1 VKGEAEKEKKMGTP
15 LYKKSTSENSREHR
29 RFRSFCLLKYSV
41 LNRTPQKTTMVN
53 PQDINAKGALFVSD
67 EHLPLN
73 ALLELDLY
81 LPPLKD
87 FITIMAKVARVQK
100 AKGDDRY
107 FVGMQF
113 TAMDPADKLRI
124 NSYIEKQAKDP
135 DMQKYFD
142 KRARFFKRSL
152 L

>member
-1 VKGEAEKEKKMGTP
+1 MDTLPYRKLASK
-15 LYKKSTSENSREHR
+15 NSRELR

-41 LNRTPQKTTMVN
+41 LNRMPQKTTMVN
-53 PQDINAKGALFVSD
+53 PKDINAKGTLFVSD
-67 EHLPLN
+67 EYIPLN
-73 ALLELDLY
+73 SLLELDLY

-100 AKGDDRY
+100 ARDDDRY
-107 FVGMQF
+107 FVGTQF

-124 NSYIEKQAKDP
+124 HSYIEKQAKDP
-135 DMQKYFD
+135 DMQRYFD
-142 KRARFFKRSL
+142 KRAGYFKRSL